1 MTLAP
6 VHGLIDGHDGHEYVS
21 ERTGAWAVMVGRRVI
36 AAAAAADDDGAGRD
50 ALRLR

>member
-6 VHGLIDGHDGHEYVS
+6 VHGLIDGHEYVS